1 MFNTQFNTLI
11 AKRTELLDELIALK
25 RSLGQKGFSEDELP
39 TDNQIKAIALL
50 DEHGREK
57 LNISSSDLVLLQS
70 RGIAREYK
78 SIDAVPTP
86 TLRFLFVLLPFMA
99 GIPDVLSLLEAA
111 ARSEETPDFVAG
123 ALVTPDEIQLYGCG
137 IPVEVELQVRDVEF
151 VGIVLPFGGTDMSV
165 VAINE
170 PSAMDLTV
178 FVPLYSHQPEQQ
190 HLLVV
195 GCKGGQVFRREVPVR
210 ILNEQETL
218 EALVPVPVEVGL
230 STTSAGGAL

>member
-1 MFNTQFNTLI
+1 MTFNALMAQWVKTNS
-11 AKRTELLDELIALK
+11 ELHSLK
-25 RSLGQKGFSEDELP
+25 QTLGQKGFRAGELP
-39 TDNQIKAIALL
+39 TESQIKAIALL
-50 DEHGREK
+50 GEHGREQ
-57 LNISSSDLVLLQS
+57 LEISSSDLVLLQS

-86 TLRFLFVLLPFMA
+86 TLRFLTVLLPFLA
-99 GIPDVLSLLEAA
+99 DIPDVVSLLEAA
-111 ARSEETPDFVAG
+111 ATSEETPDFVAG

-137 IPVEVELQVRDVEF
+137 IPVEVELQVRDVEY
-151 VGIVLPFGGTDMSV
+151 VGILLPFSAELSV

-178 FVPLYSHQPEQQ
+178 FAPLYSHQPEQQ